1 MKLKGFAKGKNLL
14 SSYIRDLEEATIK
27 VKKRE
32 DFIDSLVKQGD
43 KHEAISNYLWGAMET
58 GAITKEEMD
67 TMHEELMQIEK
78 GTNV

>member
-1 MKLKGFAKGKNLL
+1 MTLKEFAKGKDLL
-14 SSYIRDLEEATIK
+14 SSYIRDLEEASIK

-43 KHEAISNYLWGAMET
+43 RNEAISNYLWGAMET